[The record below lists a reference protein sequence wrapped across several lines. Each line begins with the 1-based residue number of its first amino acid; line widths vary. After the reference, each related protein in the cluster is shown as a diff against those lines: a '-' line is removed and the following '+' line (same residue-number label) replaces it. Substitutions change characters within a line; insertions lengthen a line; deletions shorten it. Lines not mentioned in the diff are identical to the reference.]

1 MEGPGYLNVKFGD
14 GLRVTAVITSC
25 SKPQEIKWGLKL
37 DYTKERRTSSMFGK
51 LKKQKTKS
59 PVEQMEQFYLNQF
72 LNPPKPQQ
80 PGPNGM
86 QQGGMGFNP
95 MMGANNNSAG
105 PQFSGRMVPPAGG
118 MNSMIN
124 NGFNPGNPLTNANF
138 NQPQPMMGN
147 NFNPNQPTM
156 GNGFNTSQPMMN
168 NGFNPSQPTMNNGF
182 NSSQPTMNNGF
193 NPSQSTMNNGF
204 NPSQPTMNNGFNASQ
219 PMMNGNFNQP
229 QPMMNNENYP
239 SMIPSSPLQNNFSPS
254 TSLSSSPND
263 TFTPNIGAEPMHSNT
278 FPGKSS
284 FNDFS
289 FEQLPAQPLEDL
301 TPSLEDLTQT
311 NILSNQYFQDTPLTM
326 TPTETPNRIPGIPAP
341 HPTPTPNEPLFD
353 PVTPTQTITPPQTAQ
368 DLQSKVDNINIRLR
382 KVESYLGFRPETT
395 I

>member
-168 NGFNPSQPTMNNGF
+168 
-182 NSSQPTMNNGF
+182 
-193 NPSQSTMNNGF
+193 
-204 NPSQPTMNNGFNASQ
+204 
-219 PMMNGNFNQP
+219 GNFNQP

-341 HPTPTPNEPLFD
+341 HPTPTPSEPLFD